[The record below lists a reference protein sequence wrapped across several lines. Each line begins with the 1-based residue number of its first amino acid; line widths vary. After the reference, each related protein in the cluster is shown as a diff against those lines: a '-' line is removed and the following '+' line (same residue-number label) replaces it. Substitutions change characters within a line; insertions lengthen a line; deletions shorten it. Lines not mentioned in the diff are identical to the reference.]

1 MANLSDDLISNISY
15 TNKDFGT
22 IYPEFLDLVSKITN
36 KWDPSQ
42 SNESDPGVVLLKLA
56 AIMADKN
63 NYNIDKNVLEC
74 FPLSV
79 TQEENARKLYDSLG
93 YNMHWYKSAIT
104 GDENL
109 IGFLCANSEIL
120 KNTNGDVV
128 GYEIPAFTSLTDS
141 TNEIIYTTLQKV
153 KLENTT
159 DIQYTP
165 CIQGSYKDYT
175 INGERKISVNA
186 LDSERRLYFTDS
198 YIAEN
203 GIFILDNV
211 DESQQDFYQTEWKRV
226 DNLTSYPSGNRVY
239 QFGVTANNTCYI
251 QFPNDISTLIGNGMF
266 IRYMISNGES
276 GNIKA
281 NTLTNF
287 ATDLASTTDSAV
299 TVNDSIRIIQTSA
312 IINGENP
319 ETLEDAYKNY
329 KKTIGTFNTLV
340 TRRDYEN
347 FIDRIGETSNCVVS
361 DRTNDIN
368 YSNYIQVWGPDFDIK
383 ELKVKEENG
392 QALMNAFKIYLYLNK
407 YINNVNSLTTYLST
421 FTPDNDAATLLSIE
435 GQMDEIKAVQHDVTI
450 PEGTGLVFN
459 YNNIYTINGLLYLKY
474 KVTNIEKNEIEA
486 NVKLALMQKFN
497 AKNVEFGEELD
508 YQEVVDTIIG
518 ADDRISNVLLSALD
532 YKTSERSLN
541 NTLTPLPDSGDYA
554 KLNELVA
561 RMVLAG
567 NVQLFNF
574 EDNFQLEFGQENS
587 ITDLN
592 DKIIKS
598 ITTETNITLKK
609 DEPADQSPATILEEN
624 EVVELWADNYVT
636 SKEYGAYCKV
646 VPNFTIPANELHKLL
661 PQREIDGQTIPAETI
676 EITYYD
682 SENGIYKPATLTTG
696 DVIECNTEITSN
708 GADLRANQYLRVK
721 VKNEYQLTQNSQYLA
736 IFNTVGNVTITSEEN
751 GYRILQ
757 ENEYFIYPNSTK
769 TDLIILGM
777 GTKLSI
783 GEGAQNLILENS
795 TEEITKI
802 NKNNIDTLDWDKL
815 PVGST
820 LTTTETT
827 IYAFGQNVSLFYENN
842 NSLDTS
848 TLQTLTNKYQ
858 SLGNR
863 TLYYK
868 EQSNVDYGQIIS
880 NTTRSFYIRSRLNL
894 NSTINNPQQIIE
906 NQKVTLNFTD
916 GSPSKTITPDT
927 PANSSDEIKP
937 KYLQFNSNVVMAGG
951 ENLDMGVVQMNSS
964 GETTIDYNLKA
975 YCYNLNP
982 EYTLTRDGNAL
993 ILPTLQNSTVTFK
1006 ETPTLTK
1013 TNGTTTTPIE
1023 TTITLDFTS
1032 NDENFKG
1039 IIIENNTIN
1048 YKKKED
1054 DSKITVYPSN
1064 ENYDWDDYKTIKIT
1078 DAKNTSV
1085 STLED
1090 FINTFNYS
1098 LPFTFGNNDGIDYK
1112 NYLVPVKVILSERE
1126 TGDET
1131 PRKISLGNAKVYNPY
1146 EQENITEIEEDGSYI
1161 LQPTQ
1166 NSLNITIYSAKD
1178 SVIVGKITKLGGLNK
1193 EEIDYRDL
1201 NQNYVIDNE
1210 ISDVLIKMQEID
1222 GENKFDWTYR
1232 VDKNDKVTY
1241 PTAPSSFWNTNH
1253 LCNDYTLP
1261 VIDFENSSITVS
1273 PSYLQD

>member
-36 KWDPSQ
+36 KWEPSQ

-93 YNMHWYKSAIT
+93 YNMYWYKSAIT

-186 LDSERRLYFTDS
+186 LDSERKLYFTDS

-347 FIDRIGETSNCVVS
+347 FIDRTGETSNCVVS

-435 GQMDEIKAVQHDVTI
+435 GQMDEIKAVQHDVTV

-474 KVTNIEKNEIEA
+474 KVTNIEKNDIEA

-541 NTLTPLPDSGDYA
+541 NTLTPLPDSEDYA

-598 ITTETNITLKK
+598 ITTETNITLNK
-609 DEPADQSPATILEEN
+609 DTAGEPLEEN

-646 VPNFTIPANELHKLL
+646 VPNFIIQANELHKLL
-661 PQREIDGQTIPAETI
+661 PAREENGQTIPAETI

-696 DVIECNTEITSN
+696 DIIECNTEIKQG
-708 GADLRANQYLRVK
+708 GADLKANQYLRVK

-783 GEGAQNLILENS
+783 GDSAPNLILENS

-827 IYAFGQNVSLFYENN
+827 IYAFGQNVSLYYQNN
-842 NSLDTS
+842 DES
-848 TLQTLTNKYQ
+848 TDPQDIEINKNYQ
-858 SLGNR
+858 AFGNR

-880 NTTRSFYIRSRLNL
+880 NTTRQFYIRSRLNL

-906 NQKVTLNFTD
+906 NQKVTLSFTD
-916 GSPSKTITPDT
+916 GDT
-927 PANSSDEIKP
+927 EEIEGVAGTP

-951 ENLDMGVVQMNSS
+951 ENLDMGVVQINSS

-993 ILPTLQNSTVTFK
+993 ILPTLQNSTLTFK
-1006 ETPTLTK
+1006 DNPTLTK
-1013 TNGTTTTPIE
+1013 TNGGTTTPIE
-1023 TTITLDFTS
+1023 KTIILDFTS
-1032 NDENFKG
+1032 NNTDFKK
-1039 IIIENNTIN
+1039 ILIENNEIIYEQENGT
-1048 YKKKED
+1048 
-1054 DSKITVYPSN
+1054 SITVYTNNSWSVN
-1064 ENYDWDDYKTIKIT
+1064 TYKTIKIT
-1078 DAKNTSV
+1078 DAKNNSV

-1098 LPFTFGNNDGIDYK
+1098 LPFTFGNNDSLNYK
-1112 NYLVPVKVILSERE
+1112 NYLIPVKVILSERE
-1126 TGDET
+1126 SLT
-1131 PRKISLGNAKVYNPY
+1131 PTTPAYPLFENAKKYNPY
-1146 EQENITEIEEDGSYI
+1146 DNSSTNTSITISSDGSYI
-1161 LQPTQ
+1161 LQPAQ

-1178 SVIVGKITKLGGLNK
+1178 SIIVGKITKLSGLNK

-1201 NQNYVIDNE
+1201 NQNYVIGDE
-1210 ISDVLIKMQEID
+1210 ISDILIKMQEID
-1222 GENKFDWTYR
+1222 GENKFD
-1232 VDKNDKVTY
+1232 
-1241 PTAPSSFWNTNH
+1241 
-1253 LCNDYTLP
+1253 
-1261 VIDFENSSITVS
+1261 
-1273 PSYLQD
+1273 